1 MVNSMSLDE
10 LVTSRYQAYQQLEQ
24 VMEKQISILQLDSQ
38 KDEMETA
45 SNDSLYESLIHE
57 TDQLKDEIDQ
67 LQNKIQQFLVSKGLE
82 SLEAWGQYAR
92 IEKIL
97 SESQNM
103 LNRLLDKQQKILDL
117 LNQQYNSLTRDI
129 RKTNQ
134 HKLVM
139 NSYYNINPNQ
149 QVAVYIDEKN

>member
-38 KDEMETA
+38 KDEMDNA
-45 SNDSLYESLIHE
+45 LKDSMYENLINE
-57 TDQLKDEIDQ
+57 TDQLRDEIDRM
-67 LQNKIQQFLVSKGLE
+67 QNQIQQVLVSKGLE
-82 SLEAWGQYAR
+82 SLEAWSQYAR
-92 IEKIL
+92 IEGIL
-97 SESQNM
+97 SESQGT
-103 LNRLLDKQQKILDL
+103 LDRLLEKQQTILDL

-134 HKLVM
+134 HKQVM